1 MFNDENMKVIL
12 ASGSPR
18 RKELLEKL
26 NVKFEIIVS
35 DADETLN
42 KNLVIEEQVKQLAYK
57 KAKSVFESIEG
68 NKIVIGADTMV
79 FKENIIYGKPKDK
92 EDAIKMLKD
101 LQGCMHKV
109 ITGFCVLVEN
119 NGEIKEYLDYEISE
133 VYVKPMENEEIL
145 EWIKVGNP
153 YDKAGGY
160 AIQEEFMKFVEKIN
174 GNYENIVGLPI
185 SKLYD
190 ILKQIKIV

>member
-145 EWIKVGNP
+145 EWIEVGNP

-160 AIQEEFMKFVEKIN
+160 AIQQEFMKFVEKIN

>member
-18 RKELLEKL
+18 RKELLAKL
-26 NVKFEIIVS
+26 DMKFEVIVS

-42 KNLVIEEQVKQLAYK
+42 KNLVIQEQVKQLAYK
-57 KAKSVFESIEG
+57 KAKAVFESIEG

-92 EDAIKMLKD
+92 EEAIKMLKD

-109 ITGFCVLVEN
+109 ITGLCVLVEN
-119 NGEIKEYLDYEISE
+119 DGDVKEYLDYEISE
-133 VYVKPMENEEIL
+133 VYVKSMSTEEIL

-160 AIQEEFMKFVEKIN
+160 AIQQEFMKFVEKIN

-190 ILKQIKIV
+190 ILKPIKIV

>member
-18 RKELLEKL
+18 RKELLAKL
-26 NVKFEIIVS
+26 DMKFEVIVS

-42 KNLVIEEQVKQLAYK
+42 KNLVIQEQVKQLAYK
-57 KAKSVFESIEG
+57 KAKAVFESIEG

-109 ITGFCVLVEN
+109 ITGLCVLVEN
-119 NGEIKEYLDYEISE
+119 DGDVKEYLDYEISE
-133 VYVKPMENEEIL
+133 VYVKSMSTEEIL

-160 AIQEEFMKFVEKIN
+160 AIQQEFMKFVEKIN

-190 ILKQIKIV
+190 ILKPIKIV